1 MNKKIYTL
9 IMDKNKKPLKNPDNI
24 DKPKRKYT
32 KQIIKPHKQ
41 IVLKKATPTFTVK
54 FTLF

>member
-1 MNKKIYTL
+1 
-9 IMDKNKKPLKNPDNI
+9 MDKNKKPLKNPDNI